1 MEGPEVHAP
10 HPPHTGVRWWD
21 YAIGGTALLVSLISL
36 YVAVHHGTI
45 MERLV
50 AANSW
55 PNVSVDTLVNRGESA
70 TSARLSVI
78 AINNGIGPARVE
90 SFELWVGNTPVPDA
104 RGLVDLIK
112 AAGGGGTLIGRMD
125 GSTILG
131 SVIGVG
137 EKIDVFSIEVA
148 DARTWAEPMIRTA
161 TDMQSRVCYC
171 SVFDECYVA
180 DSRARPQRP
189 ERVEKCP
196 VPPVPYDDA
205 IGNAF
210 TGPDSPAE
218 RPGAPPP
225 A

>member
-36 YVAVHHGTI
+36 YVAIHHGTI

-55 PNVSVDTLVNRGESA
+55 PNVSVDTLVTRGESA
-70 TSARLSVI
+70 TSGRLAII
-78 AINNGIGPARVE
+78 ALNNGIGPARVE
-90 SFELWVGNTPVPDA
+90 SFELWVGKTPVPDA
-104 RGLVDLIK
+104 RGLVNMIK
-112 AAGGGGTLIGRMD
+112 ATGGGDTLIGRID
-125 GSTILG
+125 GSTIIG
-131 SVIGVG
+131 AVVGVG
-137 EKIDVFSIEVA
+137 EKIDVFSIEVT
-148 DARTWAEPMIRTA
+148 DARKWAEPMIRTVSA
-161 TDMQSRVCYC
+161 MQSRVCYC

-196 VPPVPYDDA
+196 VPAVPFNDA
-205 IGNAF
+205 IGDAF

-218 RPGAPPP
+218 RPAAP
-225 A
+225 AGR